1 MTEQLEAGLL
11 PVSILATDTVARVAP
26 DASLNGVARAMT
38 DADVGLLVVG
48 RGDDVDGVVSE
59 RDIVRAIAAGHD
71 PNTTTA
77 MEVAHTD
84 LAWCDPTAT
93 VAEVATEMMER
104 YVRHVLV
111 EDGGRLVGIVSARDL
126 LGAYAAVASRED
138 G

>member
-26 DASLNGVARAMT
+26 DASLGAVARAMT

-126 LGAYAAVASRED
+126 LGAYAAVEARGD
-138 G
+138 T